1 MNRSSSTSRNPVP
14 ASPLASRDLE
24 DIGAVESSRS
34 SDPTAG
40 KNRLTSFDG
49 NPYYEDAP
57 PESNAWKGSWR
68 WDIRT
73 DTTLWSEQLCR
84 IIGRENT
91 TMPPFR
97 EHFRFYTSESWIR
110 LVDATLELLKTG
122 APYELRLQMLHT
134 DGSRKWVICKGEP
147 LGNGRGEIVELRGT
161 VLDVTERDI
170 TESVFQAGNDERGL
184 QTESNAE
191 DATRRLIR
199 AQEEENARLVL
210 KFRDNICQ
218 RLALLAAQIQSFRSA
233 FSDLH
238 PRSDTQSEPLWP
250 KTAGIPNDLDL
261 RKPNPSVDPS
271 FND

>member
-1 MNRSSSTSRNPVP
+1 MNRSSSTARNPIP
-14 ASPLASRDLE
+14 ASRPASRDLE
-24 DIGAVESSRS
+24 GLGAFESSRS
-34 SDPTAG
+34 AGPTAG
-40 KNRLTSFDG
+40 EDHSAVTSFDG
-49 NPYYEDAP
+49 NPYDEDAP
-57 PESNAWKGSWR
+57 PESDAWKGSWR

-122 APYELRLQMLHT
+122 APYKLRLQMLHT

-147 LGNGRGEIVELRGT
+147 LGNERGEIVELRGT

-170 TESVFQAGNDERGL
+170 TESVLQASNDERGL
-184 QTESNAE
+184 QTESSAE

-210 KFRDNICQ
+210 KFRDNICK

-238 PRSDTQSEPLWP
+238 PRSDTQIEPLWP
-250 KTAGIPNDLDL
+250 ETSGIPNDL
-261 RKPNPSVDPS
+261 RKPNPAVDPS